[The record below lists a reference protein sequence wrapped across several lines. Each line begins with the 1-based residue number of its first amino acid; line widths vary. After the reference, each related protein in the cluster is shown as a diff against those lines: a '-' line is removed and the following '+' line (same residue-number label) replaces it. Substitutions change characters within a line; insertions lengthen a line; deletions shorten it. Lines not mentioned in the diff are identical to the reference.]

1 MHLLTVKP
9 LDSDVGSPVSGVYY
23 VPLCYMPL
31 VTSCSL
37 ISEFKV
43 PKAEKIEQ

>member
-1 MHLLTVKP
+1 MPVLTVKP
-9 LDSDVGSPVSGVYY
+9 LDSDVDSWVSGVYY
-23 VPLCYMPL
+23 VPLYYVPL